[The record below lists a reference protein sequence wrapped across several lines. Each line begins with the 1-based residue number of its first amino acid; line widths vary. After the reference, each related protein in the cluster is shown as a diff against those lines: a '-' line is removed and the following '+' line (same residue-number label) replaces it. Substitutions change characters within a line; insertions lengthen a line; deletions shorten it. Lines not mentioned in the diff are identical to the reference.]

1 MEGRLFLKELLN
13 KRLRISI
20 KDGRVID
27 GHFMCTDNSCNIV
40 LSNCE
45 EFLTQEDIGRFD
57 ANKCTAVMHEEIK
70 NLHSLVKV
78 QNHKKSDSV
87 NVRTLGLAIVPGD
100 QILTLSVQ
108 DTFLSQELLEYINS
122 NNTNSNDSSISS

>member
-1 MEGRLFLKELLN
+1 
-13 KRLRISI
+13 
-20 KDGRVID
+20 
-27 GHFMCTDNSCNIV
+27 
-40 LSNCE
+40 
-45 EFLTQEDIGRFD
+45 
-57 ANKCTAVMHEEIK
+57 MHEEIK

-78 QNHKKSDSV
+78 QNHEKSDSV

-100 QILTLSVQ
+100 QILTISVQ